1 MGRREEREDDE
12 STVTISF
19 PHDPQQVNPSRHRQR
34 DGGGERSLKQAD
46 QLARAREIAL
56 NNRRVKTRA
65 RLEEKL
71 SQLKLIMGDLNNDQ
85 LERTVKLL
93 IETEDRHRSKQ
104 AALTESLTEQL
115 KKVYEE
121 IHKVRKDVEK
131 ATSKRVRTLSDVR
144 SVSASVRG

>member
-1 MGRREEREDDE
+1 M
-12 STVTISF
+12 
-19 PHDPQQVNPSRHRQR
+19 
-34 DGGGERSLKQAD
+34 KQAD

-131 ATSKRVRTLSDVR
+131 ATS
-144 SVSASVRG
+144 